1 MLLLM
6 NRVGMGFDSHRFVE
20 GRPLKLCGVKV
31 PFGKGLDGHSDADAP
46 IHALVDAMFGASG
59 LGDIGEVFPDTGP
72 KWKDADSTTLLSEA
86 MGMLLQV
93 GWVVGNCDITIVC
106 ENPKLGPHKL
116 AMREKIADLLGL
128 DMSAV
133 SVKAKT
139 AEGMGF
145 CGAGEGIAAYAVVIL
160 EEATE

>member
-1 MLLLM
+1 
-6 NRVGMGFDSHRFVE
+6 MGFDSHRFAE

-46 IHALVDAMFGASG
+46 IHALIDAMLGASG
-59 LGDIGEVFPDTGP
+59 LGDIGEVFPDTDP
-72 KWKDADSTTLLSEA
+72 KWKDADSTALLAEA

-93 GWVVGNCDITIVC
+93 GWMVGNCDITIIC
-106 ENPKLGPHKL
+106 EKPKLGPHKL
-116 AMREKIADLLGL
+116 AMREKIADVLGL

-145 CGAGEGIAAYAVVIL
+145 CGNGEGVAAYAVVIL
-160 EEATE
+160 DEAEE